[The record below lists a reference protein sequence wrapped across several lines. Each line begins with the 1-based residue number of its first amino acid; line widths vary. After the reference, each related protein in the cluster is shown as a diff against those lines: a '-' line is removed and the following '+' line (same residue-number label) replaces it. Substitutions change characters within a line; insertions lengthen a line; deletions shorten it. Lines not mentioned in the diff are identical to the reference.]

1 MLMLSD
7 REKFIGFYSMFITT
21 HIGLGVNP
29 LELEQDGMGYIFNAV
44 MDTIRKSSCPS
55 VTEED
60 AKAIAEDFNME
71 MFKIKTVI
79 DEAIQSQKLG
89 ERV

>member
-21 HIGLGVNP
+21 HISLGINP
-29 LELEQDGMGYIFNAV
+29 QELERDGMGYIFNAV

-60 AKAIAEDFNME
+60 AKAIAVDFNME
-71 MFKIKTVI
+71 MFKIKTII

>member
-1 MLMLSD
+1 
-7 REKFIGFYSMFITT
+7 
-21 HIGLGVNP
+21 
-29 LELEQDGMGYIFNAV
+29 MGYIFNAV

-60 AKAIAEDFNME
+60 AKAIAVDFNME
-71 MFKIKTVI
+71 MFKIKTII